1 MMTNKKNENNET
13 IEEKTMKEKKDWED
27 IKEKFNIEQLA
38 KDLNLFQNDKLFPI
52 INMRKNSSYSN
63 NNLLLSTLN
72 ISEVN
77 NTTFNYNHN
86 SKVST
91 RTQSPKNNSG
101 KKINNLNKSII
112 NKFNF
117 DKNKIHD
124 MLNKKESNINKI
136 SPKEN
141 KNEIKNLYSPLNDK
155 SKDIFLFKKIF
166 YFCEPKCKTKV
177 KNKSFDNKLNLLY
190 AENEKQ
196 FEEKI
201 SKQGK
206 ILNLGKTDLKKIFD
220 YAFPD
225 ILIYRIKNK
234 SKLNK
239 SEIEEKNMSKI
250 IKQNDLK
257 EKLRNKLISKQ
268 NNLLK
273 SIKIE
278 KL

>member
-1 MMTNKKNENNET
+1 M
-13 IEEKTMKEKKDWED
+13 
-27 IKEKFNIEQLA
+27 
-38 KDLNLFQNDKLFPI
+38 
-52 INMRKNSSYSN
+52 
-63 NNLLLSTLN
+63 
-72 ISEVN
+72 
-77 NTTFNYNHN
+77 
-86 SKVST
+86 
-91 RTQSPKNNSG
+91 
-101 KKINNLNKSII
+101 
-112 NKFNF
+112 
-117 DKNKIHD
+117 
-124 MLNKKESNINKI
+124 
-136 SPKEN
+136 
-141 KNEIKNLYSPLNDK
+141 NDK

-206 ILNLGKTDLKKIFD
+206 ILNLGKTDLENKISDIKHKVKFMKKIFD